1 MIVLD
6 PAAAAV
12 GIVLTAT
19 DLIGTLHIR
28 TTLTDTTYIPRT
40 ATGLMRTYHIRT
52 TLTDTICMPLT
63 DTTFMF
69 RIGTISMCLTFTFH
83 TDTTFMCH
91 IGIISMCHI
100 STQQQ

>member
-6 PAAAAV
+6 PAAAAAAV

-19 DLIGTLHIR
+19 DLIGTL
-28 TTLTDTTYIPRT
+28 
-40 ATGLMRTYHIRT
+40 HIRT